1 MHSMTNI
8 LYDLY
13 FSGKIIGQNDP
24 EQVRL
29 KVGRI
34 FGVDSQTLDRLFSG
48 KPVRIKA
55 AVDQE
60 TAIRYRVALRDAGAL
75 LDIKP
80 RESDT
85 VAITPSVDMEDGAS
99 LTLLPPNTG
108 DLTDC
113 TAPAEPFLLPDI
125 TDITLA
131 PTGAV
136 IDESDS
142 PTARPIDTGE
152 LTMAE
157 PNTGSLED
165 CYPVAEPKPIPDIAH
180 IELVHDEPANHNTEK

>member
-1 MHSMTNI
+1 MTNT

-13 FSGKIIGQNDP
+13 FSGKTIGQDEP
-24 EQVRL
+24 ELVRL
-29 KVGRI
+29 KVGKI

-80 RESDT
+80 LESGSVAVKPPTDT
-85 VAITPSVDMEDGAS
+85 AGDAL

-113 TAPAEPFLLPDI
+113 TTPVEPFPLPDI
-125 TDITLA
+125 TAITLA
-131 PTGAV
+131 PTGVV
-136 IDESDS
+136 IDESDP
-142 PTARPIDTGE
+142 PTAHPIDTGT

-165 CYPVAEPKPIPDIAH
+165 CHPLAEPTPIPDIAH
-180 IELVHDEPANHNTEK
+180 IGLVPDESADHKTKK